1 MTARRELWQRR
12 CRSRWLTGRH
22 TQAQGER
29 GAVSVWIVTTA
40 VTMMLC
46 VGLAVDLSCHVHA
59 KQRAQA
65 IAAEAA
71 RAGGQQ
77 LQAAAAVRGEAA
89 IVDATAAI
97 GAARTYLA
105 GVPDVTGTVTLAS
118 GGRVEVATT
127 STYTTKILSMIG
139 ITTLPVT
146 GEAEVDINRVLEG
159 APR

>member
-1 MTARRELWQRR
+1 MTALRELRQRR
-12 CRSRWLTGRH
+12 GRSQWLTRLH

-29 GAVSVWIVTTA
+29 GSVTVWIITTA

-46 VGLAVDLSCHVHA
+46 VGLAVDLSGHVHA

-77 LQAAAAVRGEAA
+77 LQAAAAVRGENAV
-89 IVDATAAI
+89 VDATAAV
-97 GAARTYLA
+97 GAARAYLA
-105 GVPDVTGTVTLAS
+105 GVPDVTGTVTVAS

-127 STYTTKILSMIG
+127 STYTTRILSMIG

-146 GEAEVDINRVLEG
+146 GEAEVDINRVLEA

>member
-1 MTARRELWQRR
+1 MEGLGG
-12 CRSRWLTGRH
+12 RWGE
-22 TQAQGER
+22 ER
-29 GAVSVWIVTTA
+29 GSVSVWIITTA

-46 VGLAVDLSCHVHA
+46 VGLAVDLSGHVHA

-65 IAAEAA
+65 IAGEAA

-77 LQAAAAVRGEAA
+77 LHAAVAVRGEAA
-89 IVDATAAI
+89 VVDAIAAV
-97 GAARTYLA
+97 GAARAYLA

-118 GGRVEVATT
+118 GGRVQVATQ
-127 STYTTKILSMIG
+127 SVYATKILSMIG

>member
-1 MTARRELWQRR
+1 M
-12 CRSRWLTGRH
+12 
-22 TQAQGER
+22 
-29 GAVSVWIVTTA
+29 WIITTA
-40 VTMMLC
+40 MTMMLC
-46 VGLAVDLSCHVHA
+46 VGLAVDLSGHVHA

-77 LQAAAAVRGEAA
+77 LHASVAIRGEAA
-89 IVDATAAI
+89 IVDASAAI
-97 GAARTYLA
+97 AAARTYLA
-105 GVPDVTGTVTLAS
+105 AVPDVTGTVTVAS

>member
-1 MTARRELWQRR
+1 MT
-12 CRSRWLTGRH
+12 
-22 TQAQGER
+22 
-29 GAVSVWIVTTA
+29 VWMITTA
-40 VTMMLC
+40 LTMMLC
-46 VGLAVDLSCHVHA
+46 VGLAVDLSGHVHA
-59 KQRAQA
+59 QQRAQA

-77 LQAAAAVRGEAA
+77 LHAAVAVRGGNA
-89 IVDATAAI
+89 IVDATAAA

-105 GVPDVTGTVTLAS
+105 GVPDVTGTVTVAS
-118 GGRVEVATT
+118 GGRVEVTTT
-127 STYTTKILSMIG
+127 SSYTTKILSMIG